1 MDSFEIKKINAFFN
15 KQFNTKG
22 FMLKVDKN
30 NTDSAE
36 VYFNNEFLGLIYN
49 LLYSK
54 PIPEA
59 HVDGLNIDYASLY
72 WKYHSFRLAA

>member
-36 VYFNNEFLGLIYN
+36 VYFNNEFLGLIYKDDEDGEIAFQFHMTILDED
-49 LLYSK
+49 LLD
-54 PIPEA
+54 A
-59 HVDGLNIDYASLY
+59 
-72 WKYHSFRLAA
+72 